1 MSYEEPESKG
11 LSTGAIV
18 AIVAVVVVVVLG
30 LACCG
35 GVVFWGRGLAQKFQQ
50 SFSDDPQR
58 IAEIAGSISSLQ
70 VPPEYAPQFGMDF
83 GFGLMQMKMT
93 AYARADESGMVM
105 LMEMQAP
112 PGTNK
117 QQVEASFRQSLQQQG
132 HEQAITETSRVV
144 RKITINDEES
154 EFAFVSGKA
163 QDTQKAVRQVSG
175 VFPGRGGPAFLMI
188 FDTEENWD
196 EDAIVRMIESLGGTL
211 GPPEETPGAGA
222 APGGSGPGE
231 RAAPPD
237 ASAAPAGATAAPD

>member
-11 LSTGAIV
+11 MSTGAIV
-18 AIVAVVVVVVLG
+18 AVVLVVAAVVAG

-35 GVVFWGRGLAQKFQQ
+35 GVVFWGRSMAQKFQQ

-58 IAEIAGSISSLQ
+58 IAEITGSIGSLQ
-70 VPPEYAPQFGMDF
+70 VPAGFEPQFGMDF

-93 AYARADESGMVM
+93 AYARADESGTVM

-132 HEQAITETSRVV
+132 HEQAITEASRVV
-144 RKITINDEES
+144 RKITINDEEC
-154 EFAFVSGKA
+154 EFAFVTGKA
-163 QDTQKAVRQVSG
+163 QDTPKAVRQVSG
-175 VFPGRGGPAFLMI
+175 VFPGRGGPAFLMF
-188 FDTEENWD
+188 FDAEENWD
-196 EDAIVRMIESLGGTL
+196 EDAVVRMIESLGGTL

-222 APGGSGPGE
+222 APGENGSGE
-231 RAAPPD
+231 RAAPD
-237 ASAAPAGATAAPD
+237 ANAAPAEATTATD